1 MEPTQILAAVFAGL
15 TLLLLMRHL
24 LRRKSTLPLPP
35 GPRGYPL
42 LGALPLI
49 GPAAHVSLANL
60 AKSYGPIM
68 YMKLG
73 SCDVIV
79 ASTAAAARPFLTT
92 LDLQFSNRPTTIASA
107 KHVSYN
113 GNDFIFANYTPK
125 YKLFRKLS
133 TLHMLGNKAMA
144 GWADVRRD
152 EVQLM
157 VKSMHETS
165 QLGKLVIVP
174 ETLICAMMNIVGRVM
189 LSQRVFDATDPELGS
204 YKELL
209 KKLMTGGGLFN
220 IGDFVPAIAWMDLQG
235 VQAKLKKGHAR
246 MDGMVESMLARHAAT
261 AKEREGRPDFIDL
274 VLASEL
280 RDEEG
285 EKLSYVNIK
294 GLVMNMFKA
303 GTDTSTIIV
312 EWALAEMLK
321 NPIMFKRMQTEMDT
335 VIGQDRLLEESDI
348 INLPYL
354 QAVVKE
360 ALRLHPS
367 TPLSL
372 PHYSF
377 ESCEINGYHI
387 PANTRLIT
395 NVWAIGRDPDA
406 WDNPLEFDP
415 DRFLP
420 GGKAYNIEPHGNDF
434 EFIPFGAGRRIC
446 PGKQTGIVFLQY
458 LLGAVVHGFD
468 WRLPDGEVIDMK
480 ETPGLVMPKTV
491 PIQAF
496 VTPRLAS
503 TAYL

>member
-1 MEPTQILAAVFAGL
+1 
-15 TLLLLMRHL
+15 
-24 LRRKSTLPLPP
+24 
-35 GPRGYPL
+35 
-42 LGALPLI
+42 
-49 GPAAHVSLANL
+49 
-60 AKSYGPIM
+60 
-68 YMKLG
+68 
-73 SCDVIV
+73 
-79 ASTAAAARPFLTT
+79 
-92 LDLQFSNRPTTIASA
+92 
-107 KHVSYN
+107 
-113 GNDFIFANYTPK
+113 
-125 YKLFRKLS
+125 
-133 TLHMLGNKAMA
+133 
-144 GWADVRRD
+144 
-152 EVQLM
+152 
-157 VKSMHETS
+157 
-165 QLGKLVIVP
+165 
-174 ETLICAMMNIVGRVM
+174 
-189 LSQRVFDATDPELGS
+189 
-204 YKELL
+204 
-209 KKLMTGGGLFN
+209 
-220 IGDFVPAIAWMDLQG
+220 
-235 VQAKLKKGHAR
+235 
-246 MDGMVESMLARHAAT
+246 
-261 AKEREGRPDFIDL
+261 
-274 VLASEL
+274 
-280 RDEEG
+280 
-285 EKLSYVNIK
+285 
-294 GLVMNMFKA
+294 MFKA

-321 NPIMFKRMQTEMDT
+321 NPTIFKRMQSEMDT

-348 INLPYL
+348 LNLPYL

-446 PGKQTGIVFLQY
+446 PGKQTGILFLQY

-480 ETPGLVMPKTV
+480 ETPGLVMPKTI
-491 PIQAF
+491 PIKAF

-503 TAYL
+503 TTYLYD